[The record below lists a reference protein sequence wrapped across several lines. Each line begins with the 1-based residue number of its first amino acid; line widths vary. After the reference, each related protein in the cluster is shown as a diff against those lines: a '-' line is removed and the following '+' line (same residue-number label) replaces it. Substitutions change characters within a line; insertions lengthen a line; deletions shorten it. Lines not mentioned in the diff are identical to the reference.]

1 MKQSSAILKG
11 GEDMD
16 VDSGSGATKIH
27 ICNNIK
33 TDISST
39 RVFILLSF
47 KSRI

>member
-1 MKQSSAILKG
+1 
-11 GEDMD
+11 MD

-27 ICNNIK
+27 ICKNVK

-47 KSRI
+47 LILYLIPFIKK